1 MSVLRYK
8 LTSIGWLGAALFV
21 LPTPITA
28 WLTAPRSLSPGE
40 IQFQKALE
48 AAGGAPQL
56 QLPSTL
62 SLTVLA
68 TATLIGLV
76 LLLIG
81 REIHSD

>member
-21 LPTPITA
+21 LPTPIAA
-28 WLTAPRSLSPGE
+28 WLTTPRSLSPAE
-40 IQFQKALE
+40 IQYQKALI
-48 AAGGAPQL
+48 AAGGASQL
-56 QLPSTL
+56 QLPSAL
-62 SLTVLA
+62 LLTVLA

-81 REIHSD
+81 REIHSE